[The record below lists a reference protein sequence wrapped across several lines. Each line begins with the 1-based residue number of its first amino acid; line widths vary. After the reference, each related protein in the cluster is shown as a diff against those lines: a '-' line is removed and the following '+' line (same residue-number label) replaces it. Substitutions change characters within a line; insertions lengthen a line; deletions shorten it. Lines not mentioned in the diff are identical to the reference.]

1 MQYDIK
7 KRTEGADRVKC
18 VLVFVSETEMTQ
30 FLDSRRVVLAEAFE
44 AFGVEIYR
52 LQFRSTFIVPCIFKG
67 LLDELYAYVDIVLQ
81 IFFGRHRA
89 AVELSAQF
97 PDSDIYL
104 IGKIA
109 EATTEGVFYFHN

>member
-1 MQYDIK
+1 MGKDKQPLDLS
-7 KRTEGADRVKC
+7 RDDHAG
-18 VLVFVSETEMTQ
+18 VFMRSLATWKGKMATNHD
-30 FLDSRRVVLAEAFE
+30 DSMY
-44 AFGVEIYR
+44 G
-52 LQFRSTFIVPCIFKG
+52 
-67 LLDELYAYVDIVLQ
+67 YVDIVLQ